1 MGAYRRS
8 NYAKFYAAHTTLCFA
23 LMMVLAT

>member
-23 LMMVLAT
+23 HMMVLET